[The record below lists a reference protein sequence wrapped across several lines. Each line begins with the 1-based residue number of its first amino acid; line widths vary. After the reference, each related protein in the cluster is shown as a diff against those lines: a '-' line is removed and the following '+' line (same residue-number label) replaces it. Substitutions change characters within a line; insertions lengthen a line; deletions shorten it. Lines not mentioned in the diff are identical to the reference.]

1 MLINIIGTKN
11 FTVKDEL
18 LNLVSSLSYEIEDD
32 NILKAM
38 EDEARAIVR
47 HKNDKRAKEILEG
60 VAFGLSELPA
70 FTPRYKRQA
79 ELAELLKEALL

>member
-1 MLINIIGTKN
+1 MLINVIGTKN

-32 NILKAM
+32 NILNAM
-38 EDEARAIVR
+38 KDEARAIVR

-70 FTPRYKRQA
+70 FTPRHVRNA